1 LLVAML
7 TSGYLFRILSKP
19 KIYPMVKYLYML
31 IICMTCFVKTM
42 HAQSDDLIFELE
54 EEAETYFEERNFSK
68 SYVMYEKLSALSKS
82 NVFYKL
88 RMGECALN
96 LPDKKLKAIE
106 LLEEVKQTNPN
117 EREVYYLLA
126 KAYNANYQYDKAEE
140 NGKEYQMRAIGKLST
155 AKADRMVSNIG
166 NARDITQKAVKVKLE
181 NIGEPINTSASE
193 YVPVISAD
201 EDILIFTYRGP
212 KSTGG
217 LMDADLRQDP
227 EGDYYEDI
235 YIAKK
240 KQGFWNTPESMPTNT
255 KNHDASIGLSPDGQ
269 ELYSFKST
277 RKDRGDIYVSRLVG
291 EKWSE
296 PKKLGKNV
304 NTEFWEGSCSISADG
319 QYLYFS
325 SERPGGSGGRDIYVS
340 KKLETGEWGPAL
352 NLGTNINTPYND
364 DAPFIHPDGITV
376 FFSSEGHNSIGGY
389 DIFYSIKKDNDWITP
404 INMGYPLNTTSDDGF
419 YVINAKGDKGYFS
432 SNRESPEA
440 KGESDL
446 YAVSP
451 GMVGEKPV
459 LVLLK
464 GSVMGNCNPIA
475 AKIAVTKKSV
485 NEAIGPFN
493 SNATTGKYLMA
504 LSPGQ
509 TYQFNISAP
518 GYNSKFEELNLQD
531 LKRFVEI
538 KKNFFLFNE
547 KSTTTKC
554 ASDTVKENLND
565 LLKSILDT
573 ITDVDQLVKER
584 DSVMKA
590 DSMKIA
596 QVAKMKQDSVS
607 KVEATKLSE
616 NTKKPEVKNDSSST
630 QPETKDPIVKEEPEV
645 RETKAKEPKVKT
657 TKTSKTKDDVVK
669 ENSIMTADQ
678 VANSA
683 KMPAEELSA
692 DCGEVAAKADFAVF
706 KGKSLNDPE
715 LYKQFINMMG
725 PACIANMNFRVQIG
739 AYRQP
744 QNFKYDKI
752 KAYGP
757 ADIKDYPDGITRF
770 TVQDYKTIQQADKL
784 RQRIIARGIKD
795 AWITAVVDGKRYTLE
810 ELINV
815 DFFTKAIN

>member
-1 LLVAML
+1 
-7 TSGYLFRILSKP
+7 
-19 KIYPMVKYLYML
+19 MVKYIYITLLFFALSAKIAYS
-31 IICMTCFVKTM
+31 
-42 HAQSDDLIFELE
+42 QSEDLIFELE
-54 EEAETYFEERNFSK
+54 EEAESYFEERNFKK
-68 SYVMYEKLSALSKS
+68 SYDLYEKLNALSKA

-88 RMGECALN
+88 RMGESAIN
-96 LPDKKLKAIE
+96 LQEKRQKAIE
-106 LLEEVKQTNPN
+106 ILEEIKKDSPN

-140 NGKEYQMRAIGKLST
+140 NGKEYQARAIGKSSN
-155 AKADRMVSNIG
+155 AKADRMVSNVI

-201 EDILIFTYRGP
+201 ESILMYTYLGP

-217 LMDADLRQDP
+217 LMDADLRKDP

-235 YIAKK
+235 FIAKK
-240 KQGFWNTPESMPTNT
+240 KEGFWNQPESMPINT
-255 KNHDASIGLSPDGQ
+255 KGHDASIALSPDGQ
-269 ELYSFKST
+269 ELYTYRST
-277 RKDRGDIYVSRLVG
+277 RKDRGDIYLSKLVG
-291 EKWSE
+291 EMWSE
-296 PKKLGKNV
+296 PKRLGKNV

-340 KKLETGEWGPAL
+340 KKTELGDWGLAQ
-352 NLGTNINTPYND
+352 NLGSSINTPYND
-364 DAPFIHPDGITV
+364 DAPFIHPDGITL
-376 FFSSEGHNSIGGY
+376 FFSSEGHNSIGGF

-432 SNRESPEA
+432 SNRESAEA

-446 YAVSP
+446 YAVAP

-464 GSVMGNCNPIA
+464 GIVHGNCNPIS

-493 SNATTGKYLMA
+493 SNSMSGKYLMA

-509 TYQFNISAP
+509 TYQFNISAN
-518 GYNSKFEELNLQD
+518 GYNQATEELNLQD
-531 LKRFVEI
+531 LKKFVEL
-538 KKNFFLFNE
+538 KKNFYLFNE
-547 KSTTTKC
+547 KATTKKC
-554 ASDTVKENLND
+554 ANDTVKDNLND

-573 ITDVDQLVKER
+573 ITDVDQIVV
-584 DSVMKA
+584 DNA
-590 DSMKIA
+590 
-596 QVAKMKQDSVS
+596 AKLKQDSIAVVAIEKAKTDSLQKIAVQEKANAEKMQTEKIEAEKIAAAQVKDDAGTKEKNSDQEKPVATIEKS
-607 KVEATKLSE
+607 KKSE
-616 NTKKPEVKNDSSST
+616 NTKVKQQEKLVKNNIITPKDVVSST
-630 QPETKDPIVKEEPEV
+630 
-645 RETKAKEPKVKT
+645 
-657 TKTSKTKDDVVK
+657 
-669 ENSIMTADQ
+669 
-678 VANSA
+678 
-683 KMPAEELSA
+683 KMAEEVLDSN
-692 DCGEVAAKADFAVF
+692 CGEIAAKVDFSVF

-715 LYKQFINMMG
+715 LYRKFIEMMG
-725 PACIANMNFRVQIG
+725 PACISNMQFRVQIG

-744 QNFKYDKI
+744 ENFKYNSVKV
-752 KAYGP
+752 YGP
-757 ADIKDYPDGITRF
+757 ADIKNYPDGITRF
-770 TVQDYKTIQQADKL
+770 TIQDYKTIQQADKL
-784 RQRIIARGIKD
+784 RQRVINRGIKD

-810 ELINV
+810 ELINI